1 MSTPRTLPEPLLERV
16 HVGDADAASHGIA
29 SDDPRL
35 TALRASDA
43 EILAAHPP
51 RVVAALVRERARRA
65 DSGHSRWP
73 RLMLG
78 AAPVLACVAAF
89 FLVAREESAP
99 RDDVLEITREKG
111 GEPSLLVLLGQTGQ
125 TGDPAVP
132 LVGKARPGAVLQLV
146 TVARHPGHAVVVS
159 IDGRGAVTLHFPSSP
174 TGDTALPVGEARLPQ
189 SFELDD
195 APGFERFLLISS
207 PAPIDVNA
215 VLAASR
221 AVAADAAGRARAPLP
236 LPPALRQTD
245 RLVEKE
251 IP

>member
-1 MSTPRTLPEPLLERV
+1 MNTPRTLPEPLLERV
-16 HVGDADAASHGIA
+16 HVGDADAASYGIA
-29 SDDPRL
+29 TDDPRL
-35 TALRASDA
+35 AALRASDA
-43 EILAAHPP
+43 EILAANPP
-51 RVVAALVRERARRA
+51 RVVAALVRERARHADTARA
-65 DSGHSRWP
+65 RWP

-111 GEPSLLVLLGQTGQ
+111 GEPSLLVLLGQEGET
-125 TGDPAVP
+125 ALP

-195 APGFERFLLISS
+195 APGFERFVLISS